1 MRTEQLTKCQKMRVR
16 LGACKTGLS
25 TPPPPPPSIFI
36 NDRSKAILL
45 TVVILLFC
53 VLKSIFCAV

>member
-1 MRTEQLTKCQKMRVR
+1 MSTEQLTKCQKMRVR

-25 TPPPPPPSIFI
+25 THTPLSIFI

-45 TVVILLFC
+45 SVVILLFC
-53 VLKSIFCAV
+53 VLESNFCAV